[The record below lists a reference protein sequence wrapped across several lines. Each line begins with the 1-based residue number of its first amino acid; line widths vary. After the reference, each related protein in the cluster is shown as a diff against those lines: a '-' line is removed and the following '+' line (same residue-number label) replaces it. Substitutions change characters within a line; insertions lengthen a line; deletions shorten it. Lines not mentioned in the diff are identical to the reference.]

1 MKTEKH
7 VREGVTVLEINGRLT
22 LGSGE
27 TELRRC
33 LQETLDEGAKKVV
46 FNLRGVSTIDSTGV
60 GELVRCYTS
69 ATNRGSVLKLSNL
82 PPKVNDILLIT
93 QLITV
98 FDVFDT
104 EDEAVRS
111 FSAEA

>member
-1 MKTEKH
+1 MKTGKH
-7 VREGVTVLEINGRLT
+7 ERDGVTVLDLSGKLT

-27 TELRRC
+27 DELKQC
-33 LQETLDEGAKKVV
+33 LQEALDEGDKRIV
-46 FNLRGVSTIDSTGV
+46 FNLHGVTAIDSTGV

-69 ATNRGSVLKLSNL
+69 VANRGAVLKLSNL
-82 PPKVNDILLIT
+82 PAKVNDLLLIT

-111 FSAEA
+111 FSEEA